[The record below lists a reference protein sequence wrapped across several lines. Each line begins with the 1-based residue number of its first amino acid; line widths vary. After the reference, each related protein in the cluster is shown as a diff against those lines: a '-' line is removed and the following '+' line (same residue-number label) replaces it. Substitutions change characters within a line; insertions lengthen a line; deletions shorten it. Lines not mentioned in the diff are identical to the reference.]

1 MPARTVKRVAIIGA
15 GPAGIQSALS
25 ASERGHQVV
34 LWERADKIG
43 GQIRLAS
50 ALPFKPTLL
59 RLLDYYETA
68 LQRAG
73 VVVRCGESP
82 RVDEVDAN
90 VIVHAAGPT
99 WDTLHALTR
108 EATVPVI
115 SASDALLNLDEVR
128 GRVLIVGAGLTGA
141 ELAWALS
148 LRDHQVF
155 LIERDGDFDED
166 VNLIAKLVL
175 SRELENCGV
184 HVHFGTQILSAR
196 GDSVAIS
203 DDNVSRELHVDAIIS
218 TVRRPAQLDA
228 LGSSRAPMLLVGESR
243 GTRGLLDAT
252 YSGYRVASV
261 V

>member
-1 MPARTVKRVAIIGA
+1 MLPCIRCNTCLAREQGGGRGYCAVNPKTGREFESVMPARTVRRVAIIGA

-82 RVDEVDAN
+82 RVDEFDAD
-90 VIVHAAGPT
+90 VIGDAAGPT

-115 SASDALLNLDEVR
+115 SASDALLNWTESR

-141 ELAWALS
+141 ESHWALS

-166 VNLIAKLVL
+166 VHLIAKLVL

-184 HVHFGTQILSAR
+184 HVHLAHKSSAR
-196 GDSVAIS
+196 AVNRWPFRTITSHANCTSTQLSRQFGDPHS
-203 DDNVSRELHVDAIIS
+203 
-218 TVRRPAQLDA
+218 
-228 LGSSRAPMLLVGESR
+228 
-243 GTRGLLDAT
+243 
-252 YSGYRVASV
+252 
-261 V
+261 